1 MNYNSNLFL
10 SIGKPIKDEYGRI
23 VGRVASFAL
32 TPNGK
37 FDGVYVESNDGK
49 FLKQSMEHL
58 TFNGAEVTVTSSI
71 KSRAS
76 VLCDQ
81 IPLIWRKD
89 QALRDLAE
97 KRKISPDLYQELHNN
112 FETVLSQLKKDVQA
126 LSEEADNVVERCNEE
141 IRTLGYAVVNL
152 ELEHEIG
159 QVDEEAY
166 QSAFTLLQENLK
178 RANTEKSDI
187 VTIKSKLSNI
197 MLGDSNK
204 QIEEISIEP
213 IKEETSTE
221 TDNETANAVSEETAN
236 AVSEETANEVSE
248 ETANEVTEE
257 AVEETPTEETPTEAA
272 EETLNETPKEDP
284 DETPEEAPD
293 LPEPPVVVYVKEVG
307 KAGI

>member
-1 MNYNSNLFL
+1 MANNSNLFL

-23 VGRVASFAL
+23 VGKVASFAL

-49 FLKQSMEHL
+49 FVKQSMEHL
-58 TFNGAEVTVTSSI
+58 KFNGAEVIFTSNL
-71 KSRAS
+71 KSQAS
-76 VLCDQ
+76 VLCNQ
-81 IPLIWRKD
+81 IPLIWRKN

-112 FETVLSQLKKDVQA
+112 FEAVLNQLKKDAQE
-126 LSEEADNVVERCNEE
+126 LSEEADKEITRCNQE
-141 IRTLGYAVVNL
+141 IKTLGYAVVNL

-187 VTIKSKLSNI
+187 ELTKSKLSNI

-204 QIEEISIEP
+204 QEQKTSPISNEPAKEEAPAEANETTTEITEETANETP
-213 IKEETSTE
+213 TETSTE
-221 TDNETANAVSEETAN
+221 TPAES
-236 AVSEETANEVSE
+236 
-248 ETANEVTEE
+248 
-257 AVEETPTEETPTEAA
+257 A
-272 EETLNETPKEDP
+272 EETINETPKEIP
-284 DETPEEAPD
+284 DETPEEAPE

>member
-1 MNYNSNLFL
+1 MSYNSNLFL

-23 VGRVASFAL
+23 VGKVASFAL

-49 FLKQSMEHL
+49 FVKQSMEHL
-58 TFNGAEVTVTSSI
+58 KFNGAEVTFTSTL

-81 IPLIWRKD
+81 IPLIWRKN
-89 QALRDLAE
+89 QALKDLAE
-97 KRKISPDLYQELHNN
+97 KRKISPDLYQELRNN
-112 FETVLSQLKKDVQA
+112 FEAVLNQLKKDAQD
-126 LSEEADNVVERCNEE
+126 LSDEANKEVLRCNQE
-141 IRTLGYAVVNL
+141 IKTLGYAVVNL

-159 QVDEEAY
+159 QVGEEAY

-187 VTIKSKLSNI
+187 ELTKSKLSNI
-197 MLGDSNK
+197 MLGDSK
-204 QIEEISIEP
+204 QFEQKTISTTEF
-213 IKEETSTE
+213 IKEEAPAE
-221 TDNETANAVSEETAN
+221 I
-236 AVSEETANEVSE
+236 ANEVPDE
-248 ETANEVTEE
+248 P
-257 AVEETPTEETPTEAA
+257 VEEITTET
-272 EETLNETPKEDP
+272 P
-284 DETPEEAPD
+284 DETPEEASE